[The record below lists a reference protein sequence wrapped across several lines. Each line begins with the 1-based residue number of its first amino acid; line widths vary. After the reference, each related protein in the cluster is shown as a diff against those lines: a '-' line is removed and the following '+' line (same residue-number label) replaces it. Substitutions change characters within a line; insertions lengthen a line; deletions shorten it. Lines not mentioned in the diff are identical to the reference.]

1 MTRKRTPGLGLIAC
15 MIMAIALAVCS
26 APEAAAPK
34 SSFPEKG
41 KTITIIVPF
50 TAGGNT
56 DTAARTVAPLL
67 EKEFGIPVQVVN
79 KPGAGSQL
87 GLTQLAQSKPD
98 GYTLGIAS
106 LPAVNGIYLD
116 PDRKALFNRASF
128 QPLALQVHHPG
139 LLAVKA
145 DSPYKTIQDVIAAAK
160 ATPEKLTANTTG
172 ILGDDHLAVLQLQTL
187 TGTKFAIVHFDGGS
201 AATTAFLGGHIAL
214 YVGNFA
220 DMLSHFKAGTV
231 RVLGIT
237 DKVESSYFPGVKTFE
252 AQGIPLYA
260 SADFGLVMP
269 AGAPKEVLD
278 TLSAALE
285 KVAKSEVHVKKL
297 ESMGLPASYEGP
309 AGFAKLWGEIDAWAK
324 PHIDA
329 EKAKAKK

>member
-1 MTRKRTPGLGLIAC
+1 MPKIRTTGLGLIAL
-15 MIMAIALAVCS
+15 MSMALAL
-26 APEAAAPK
+26 AAYSPAEGARPG

-50 TAGGNT
+50 SAGGNT

-67 EKEFGIPVQVVN
+67 EKELGVQVQVVN

-87 GLTQLAQSKPD
+87 GLTQLVQSKPD

-116 PDRKALFNRASF
+116 PDRKALFNRTSF

-145 DSPYKTIQDVIAAAK
+145 DGPHKTIQDVIAAAK
-160 ATPEKLTANTTG
+160 AAPEKLTANTTG
-172 ILGDDHLAVLQLQTL
+172 ILGDDHLAVLQFQKL
-187 TGTKFAIVHFDGGS
+187 TGTTFAIVHFDGG
-201 AATTAFLGGHIAL
+201 APATTAFLGGHITL

-220 DMLSHFKAGTV
+220 DMLSHFRAGTV
-231 RVLGIT
+231 RVLGIA

-260 SADFGLVMP
+260 SADFGIVMP

-278 TLSAALE
+278 MLSAALE
-285 KVAKSEVHVKKL
+285 KVVKSEVHVRKL
-297 ESMGLPASYEGP
+297 ESMGLPARYEGP
-309 AGFAKLWGEIDAWAK
+309 AGFARLWGEIDAWAK
-324 PHIDA
+324 PHIEA
-329 EKAKAKK
+329 EKAKK

>member
-1 MTRKRTPGLGLIAC
+1 MTRKHTCGRGVIALVV
-15 MIMAIALAVCS
+15 MALAVAVCT

-34 SSFPEKG
+34 SGFPEKG
-41 KTITIIVPF
+41 RTISIIVPF

-56 DTAARTVAPLL
+56 DSTARILAPLL
-67 EKEFGIPVQVVN
+67 EKELGTPVQVVN

-87 GLTQLAQSKPD
+87 GLSQLATAKPD
-98 GYTLGIAS
+98 GYTLAIAS

-116 PDRKALFNRASF
+116 PDRKAVFTRASF

-139 LLAVKA
+139 LFAVRA
-145 DSPYKTIQDVIAAAK
+145 DSPYKTIQDVIATAK
-160 ATPEKLTANTTG
+160 ASPEKLIANTTG
-172 ILGDDHLAVLQLQTL
+172 ILGDDHLAVLQFQAL
-187 TGTKFAIVHFDGGS
+187 TGTRFAIVHFDGGA
-201 AATTAFLGGHIAL
+201 AATVAFLGGHVDL

-260 SADFGLVMP
+260 SADMGVVMP
-269 AGAPKEVLD
+269 AGASKEVVD
-278 TLSAALE
+278 TLSVALE
-285 KVAKSEVHVKKL
+285 KVVKSETHVKKL
-297 ESMGLPASYEGP
+297 EALGLPAKYEGP

-324 PHIDA
+324 PHIEA
-329 EKAKAKK
+329 ERAKAKK